1 MSRAYS
7 GAPVDQKVTTIFC
20 TPVTR
25 DPRCPDCGRQ
35 GRYRDAVTRPLT
47 DPPVAGYPLVLR
59 VAVPRYRVSPA
70 IVDGWCSV
78 KIWASWR
85 PRGRRRPAMCSVCVA
100 AVDEPVLPQGHRPIG
115 ALRHLLRPTIL
126 TPTTGHCCKRTLN
139 PPGVLSQRIT
149 CRGWRGR
156 APSRRRSWRSRPR
169 RTTTATAIIITAKS
183 EEPAKAPVSAGE
195 WGPSLCRAVRFHLG
209 SSGIVSIKIVLNN
222 TVRDVTDDKV
232 GDHGRL

>member
-1 MSRAYS
+1 MSRTYS

-35 GRYRDAVTRPLT
+35 GHYRDAVTRPLT

-115 ALRHLLRPTIL
+115 ALRHLLRPTTL

-139 PPGVLSQRIT
+139 PPGVLSQRI
-149 CRGWRGR
+149 RRVVAENYVSRVSR
-156 APSRRRSWRSRPR
+156 A
-169 RTTTATAIIITAKS
+169 RTIEAAVVEKPA
-183 EEPAKAPVSAGE
+183 EE
-195 WGPSLCRAVRFHLG
+195 
-209 SSGIVSIKIVLNN
+209 
-222 TVRDVTDDKV
+222 D
-232 GDHGRL
+232 DHGHGHHHHR